1 MKTLSEKI
9 SAIKA
14 FCNEGEGGRDCSNCP
29 LYHYSNDYCYYEE
42 SECIKY
48 HERVNIVERNYE
60 AIQRYKAADAEF
72 FSDVTEKCL
81 KAAADWSAENET

>member
-14 FCNEGEGGRDCSNCP
+14 FCFGAECDNCP
-29 LYHYSNDYCYYEE
+29 LYHYSDAFCYYDEI
-42 SECIKY
+42 ECAANHKC
-48 HERVNIVERNYE
+48 RNIVERNYE
-60 AIQRYKAADAEF
+60 IIQLYKAADAEF
-72 FSDVTEKCL
+72 FSDVTKKCL